1 MSTATVLATSGTVAR
16 RHGRARVGGDS
27 VAAVHPLEH
36 LRYLAGSGALDQR
49 TLVGETAYVLERL
62 AFDRS
67 TMLVG
72 CRRILERHPSA
83 GSLWWLASRALVAA
97 DPRAALAEALD
108 YLESDPTP
116 EVSTTDAVVD
126 ALAAGPGVVVLD
138 RPVVAGGVHV
148 VVPRGRRLPSRLL
161 ERVVTAAGQAGIEV
175 HVIPAASIDTVVGP
189 TGATAGAH
197 ADLAPECPLA
207 PELLGPAVA
216 VGQ

>member
-16 RHGRARVGGDS
+16 HRGPAHVGGDS

-36 LRYLAGSGALDQR
+36 LRYLAGSGAIDQR
-49 TLVGETAYVLERL
+49 TLVAETAFVLERIS
-62 AFDRS
+62 FDRS

-72 CRRILERHPSA
+72 CRRILERHPAA
-83 GSLWWLASRALVAA
+83 GSLWWLASRALVAS

-116 EVSTTDAVVD
+116 EVSTIDPVVD

-138 RPVVAGGVHV
+138 RSVVVEGSRV

-161 ERVVTAAGQAGIEV
+161 EHLVVTAGCAGIEL
-175 HVIPAASIDTVVGP
+175 HTIPAASIDTVIGP
-189 TGATAGAH
+189 SGVTAGAH

-207 PELLGPAVA
+207 PELLGPADA
-216 VGQ
+216 AGQ